1 MKLINLAKKNEFYVL
16 IIIIVLA
23 CIIQAISG
31 QFFTSNNIVDLLRSM
46 IVPGMLA
53 AGLFMVIVS
62 GNIDVSFPYTAMLCM
77 FVITKIFADIN
88 YQGPASLAF
97 LLAGIIGMFLGLING
112 VLAAW
117 LKLPTLIITL
127 GTCTIFLGF
136 TQGVLKS
143 SVISVLP
150 VPMANMAANNLFS
163 VVNSSTGLGSSMPVS
178 ILLLIFVYLLVGFI
192 MKYTMLGRGI
202 YAVGG
207 DTVAAERAG
216 FNVKLI
222 RLFVFTFMGALGGIV
237 GITQVTVSGMC
248 QINFFDGY
256 EMTIIAA
263 VVLGGA
269 NIAGGSGSVFGT
281 FLGVLLMKMISNNLI
296 LLRIP
301 TNWSKFMTGILI
313 IAGVSM
319 SAYKAVRSQRKVT
332 GNILGKKQQVRRH
345 KNEN

>member
-1 MKLINLAKKNEFYVL
+1 MKIQRLLKRNEFYVAL
-16 IIIIVLA
+16 IIIILSL
-23 CIIQAISG
+23 IIQAISG
-31 QFFTSNNIVDLLRSM
+31 QFFTANNLVDLMRSL
-46 IVPGMLA
+46 IVPGMMA

-77 FVITKIFADIN
+77 FAVTKLFQVTD
-88 YQGPASLAF
+88 YQGPVILGF
-97 LLAGIIGMFLGLING
+97 LLAAVIGAFLGMING

-127 GTCTIFLGF
+127 GTCTIYLGF

-150 VPMANMAANNLFS
+150 EPMKNMVSANLFS
-163 VVNSSTGLGSSMPVS
+163 VRSAATNLGSSMHVS
-178 ILLLIFVYLLVGFI
+178 ILFLIATLLIVGFI

-207 DTVAAERAG
+207 DPVAAERAG
-216 FNVKLI
+216 FNVAAI
-222 RLFVFTFMGALGGIV
+222 RVFVFTACGMIGGIT
-237 GITQVTVSGMC
+237 GLTQVTLSGMC

-281 FLGVLLMKMISNNLI
+281 FLGVLLMKIISNNLI
-296 LLRIP
+296 LLGIP
-301 TNWSKFMTGILI
+301 TEWSKLMTGILI
-313 IAGVSM
+313 ILGVCV
-319 SAYKAVRSQRKVT
+319 SAYKAVSAERKVT
-332 GNILGKKQQVRRH
+332 SNILKDTAGEEAAH
-345 KNEN
+345 E

>member
-1 MKLINLAKKNEFYVL
+1 MKGRNLLKKNEFYITV
-16 IIIIVLA
+16 IIIVLA
-23 CIIQAISG
+23 CIIQVISG
-31 QFFTSNNIVDLLRSM
+31 QFFTSNNLVDLLRSM
-46 IVPGMLA
+46 IVPGMMA

-77 FVITKIFADIN
+77 FAVTKWFSVID
-88 YQGPASLAF
+88 YQGPVFLAF
-97 LLAGIIGMFLGLING
+97 LIAGVIGMVLGLLNG

-127 GTCTIFLGF
+127 GTCTIFLGI
-136 TQGVLKS
+136 TQGVLQS

-150 VPMANMAANNLFS
+150 VPMAKMVTTNLFS
-163 VVNSSTGLGSSMPVS
+163 VVNGETGLGSSMPVS
-178 ILLLIFVYLLVGFI
+178 ILFLAAIYLIVGFI

-207 DTVAAERAG
+207 DPVAAERAG
-216 FNVKLI
+216 FNVSFI
-222 RLFVFTFMGALGGIV
+222 RIFVFTFMGAIGGIT

-263 VVLGGA
+263 VVLGGV
-269 NIAGGSGSVFGT
+269 NIAGGSGSVIGT

-296 LLRIP
+296 LLGIP

-319 SAYKAVRSQRKVT
+319 SAYKNVLAKRRIAS
-332 GNILGKKQQVRRH
+332 NILENGH
-345 KNEN
+345 KEEA

>member
-1 MKLINLAKKNEFYVL
+1 MKGRNLLKKNEFYITV
-16 IIIIVLA
+16 IIIVLA
-23 CIIQAISG
+23 CIIQVISG
-31 QFFTSNNIVDLLRSM
+31 QFFTSNNLVDLLRSM
-46 IVPGMLA
+46 IVPGMMA

-62 GNIDVSFPYTAMLCM
+62 GNIDVSFPYTARLCM
-77 FVITKIFADIN
+77 FAVTKWFSVID
-88 YQGPASLAF
+88 YQGPVFLAF
-97 LLAGIIGMFLGLING
+97 LIAGVIGMVLGLLNG

-127 GTCTIFLGF
+127 GTCTIFLGI
-136 TQGVLKS
+136 TQGVLQS

-150 VPMANMAANNLFS
+150 VPMAKMVTTNLFS
-163 VVNSSTGLGSSMPVS
+163 VVNGETGLGSSMPVS
-178 ILLLIFVYLLVGFI
+178 ILFLVAIYLIVGFI

-207 DTVAAERAG
+207 DPVAAERAG
-216 FNVKLI
+216 FNVSFI
-222 RLFVFTFMGALGGIV
+222 RIFVFTFMGAIGGIT

-269 NIAGGSGSVFGT
+269 NIAGGSGSVIGT

-296 LLRIP
+296 LLGIP

-319 SAYKAVRSQRKVT
+319 SAYKNVLAKRRIAS
-332 GNILGKKQQVRRH
+332 NILENGH
-345 KNEN
+345 KEEA

>member
-1 MKLINLAKKNEFYVL
+1 MKGRNLLKKNEFYITV
-16 IIIIVLA
+16 IIVVLA
-23 CIIQAISG
+23 CIIQVISG
-31 QFFTSNNIVDLLRSM
+31 QFFTSNNLVDLLRSM
-46 IVPGMLA
+46 IVPGMMA

-77 FVITKIFADIN
+77 FAVTKWFSVID
-88 YQGPASLAF
+88 YHGPVFLAF
-97 LLAGIIGMFLGLING
+97 LIAGVIGMVLGLLNG

-127 GTCTIFLGF
+127 GTCTIFLGI
-136 TQGVLKS
+136 TQGVLQS

-150 VPMANMAANNLFS
+150 VPMAKMVTTNLFS
-163 VVNSSTGLGSSMPVS
+163 VVNGETGLGSSMPVS
-178 ILLLIFVYLLVGFI
+178 ILFLAAIYLIVGFI

-207 DTVAAERAG
+207 DPVAAERAG
-216 FNVKLI
+216 FNVSFI
-222 RLFVFTFMGALGGIV
+222 RIFVFTFMGAIGGIT

-269 NIAGGSGSVFGT
+269 NIAGGSGSVIGT

-296 LLRIP
+296 LLGIP

-319 SAYKAVRSQRKVT
+319 SAYKNVLAKRRIAS
-332 GNILGKKQQVRRH
+332 NILENGH
-345 KNEN
+345 KEEA

>member
-1 MKLINLAKKNEFYVL
+1 MKGRNLLKKNEFYITV
-16 IIIIVLA
+16 IIIVLA
-23 CIIQAISG
+23 CIIQVISG
-31 QFFTSNNIVDLLRSM
+31 QFFTSNNLVDLLRSM
-46 IVPGMLA
+46 IVPGMMA

-77 FVITKIFADIN
+77 FAVTKWFSVID
-88 YQGPASLAF
+88 YQGPVFLAF
-97 LLAGIIGMFLGLING
+97 LIAGVIGMVLGLLNG

-127 GTCTIFLGF
+127 GTCTIFLGI
-136 TQGVLKS
+136 TQGVLQS

-150 VPMANMAANNLFS
+150 VPMAKMVTTNLFS
-163 VVNSSTGLGSSMPVS
+163 VVNGETGLGSSMPVS
-178 ILLLIFVYLLVGFI
+178 ILFLAAIYLIVGFI

-207 DTVAAERAG
+207 DPVAAERAG
-216 FNVKLI
+216 FNVSFI
-222 RLFVFTFMGALGGIV
+222 RIFVFTFMGAIGGIT

-269 NIAGGSGSVFGT
+269 NIAGGSGSMIGT

-296 LLRIP
+296 LLGIP

-319 SAYKAVRSQRKVT
+319 SAYKNVLAKRRIAS
-332 GNILGKKQQVRRH
+332 NILENGH
-345 KNEN
+345 KEEA

>member
-1 MKLINLAKKNEFYVL
+1 MKGRNLLKKNEFYITV
-16 IIIIVLA
+16 IIIVLA
-23 CIIQAISG
+23 CIIQVISG
-31 QFFTSNNIVDLLRSM
+31 QFFTSNNLVDLLRSM
-46 IVPGMLA
+46 IVPGMMA

-77 FVITKIFADIN
+77 FAVTKWFSVID
-88 YQGPASLAF
+88 YQGPVFLAF
-97 LLAGIIGMFLGLING
+97 LIAGVIGMVLGLLNG

-127 GTCTIFLGF
+127 GTCTIFLGI
-136 TQGVLKS
+136 TQGVLQS

-150 VPMANMAANNLFS
+150 VPMAKMVTTNLFS
-163 VVNSSTGLGSSMPVS
+163 VVNGETGLGSCMPVS
-178 ILLLIFVYLLVGFI
+178 ILFLAAIYLIVGFI

-207 DTVAAERAG
+207 DPVAAERAG
-216 FNVKLI
+216 FNVSFI
-222 RLFVFTFMGALGGIV
+222 RIFVFTFMGAIGGIT

-269 NIAGGSGSVFGT
+269 NIAGGSGSVIGT

-296 LLRIP
+296 LLGIP

-319 SAYKAVRSQRKVT
+319 SAYKNVLAKRRIAS
-332 GNILGKKQQVRRH
+332 NILENGH
-345 KNEN
+345 KEEA